1 MGKMFLAKV
10 DGKQHMFAHQCK
22 SGYCWIEVFPSSKLI
37 TIITNFQIEGA
48 HCHHGADELS
58 GRRLALHQQCRE
70 EGQEAGYAEVRLGLR
85 VENRALS

>member
-1 MGKMFLAKV
+1 
-10 DGKQHMFAHQCK
+10 MFAHHCK
-22 SGYCWIEVFPSSKLI
+22 SGYCWIELFPYKLI
-37 TIITNFQIEGA
+37 TITTNFQIEGA

-85 VENRALS
+85 AENRALS